1 MTADEIL
8 ADLAATWPKLT
19 FTTDRGD
26 VIDSPIS
33 WKLKD
38 GATLDLTPG
47 KKNPFIWT
55 ATPLPDGVKGNGY
68 VMNGTTQVYLEA
80 SPITP
85 ADNGEITITDENKFQ
100 QDDGTDNYFNGEIN
114 GEKGKTINKLT
125 LTPPADTDMTI
136 KLNEVTSA
144 ATLINGT
151 GKTNLTLSGTNSLG
165 AVTICLLYTSD
176 AADD

>member
-1 MTADEIL
+1 MAKGSTGDLSLTAQWKESELAEVVGGPDETRIVTTIMTAEEIL
-8 ADLAATWPKLT
+8 AALAATWPKFT

-47 KKNPFIWT
+47 KKNPFEWT

-100 QDDGTDNYFNGEIN
+100 QDDVPT
-114 GEKGKTINKLT
+114 T
-125 LTPPADTDMTI
+125 
-136 KLNEVTSA
+136 TSTERSTERRA
-144 ATLINGT
+144 RP
-151 GKTNLTLSGTNSLG
+151 
-165 AVTICLLYTSD
+165 
-176 AADD
+176 